1 MAASDLCKAV
11 NAMRE
16 PDIPAEIVRC
26 RNIGDLCLVFWEKY
40 DCESTTSVFA
50 FKTSSPGTIFVGR
63 TDDLKASSLAYDV
76 ESWKLL
82 KPPQS
87 ESVGSPTVLLAGGS
101 LNGRGFFNDVSH
113 VIPLCYQTY
122 RLTTLD
128 VHTQWRLFER
138 EVTGL

>member
-1 MAASDLCKAV
+1 MGIIEHGDHARHGHTCPTRPTRPTMDLARMAASDLCKAV

-82 KPPQS
+82 KPPNQS
-87 ESVGSPTVLLAGGS
+87 RLVHPPCCWPAG
-101 LNGRGFFNDVSH
+101 
-113 VIPLCYQTY
+113 P
-122 RLTTLD
+122 
-128 VHTQWRLFER
+128 
-138 EVTGL
+138 